1 MTALPLPL
9 PMPLLLLLLLL
20 AAVVAPA
27 EDGRGGGSR
36 REGAEDVHSPGL
48 HRWSGG
54 GGGVESRIGRLG

>member
-9 PMPLLLLLLLL
+9 LLLL
-20 AAVVAPA
+20 AA

-54 GGGVESRIGRLG
+54 GGG